1 MTFTIHV
8 HSSCFDADI
17 MMLTGLGR
25 LCRRLQSN
33 RDRSSIGTGET
44 KSWEFPP
51 GRTGSVG
58 TRHKHFEI
66 HWNVIR
72 ADPKSL
78 MKCYTCMLTTWA
90 FRISF
95 PRIFQQFSSRC
106 RLRAR
111 PCGSFSC
118 RTHVERPICFRH
130 RVVLKTSMTSRS
142 RLNLQPPWKE
152 VSSDFRPNWVC

>member
-58 TRHKHFEI
+58 TRHKHFS
-66 HWNVIR
+66 N
-72 ADPKSL
+72 PL
-78 MKCYTCMLTTWA
+78 KCNT
-90 FRISF
+90 
-95 PRIFQQFSSRC
+95 
-106 RLRAR
+106 
-111 PCGSFSC
+111 CGSEIPYEMLYM
-118 RTHVERPICFRH
+118 HVN
-130 RVVLKTSMTSRS
+130 
-142 RLNLQPPWKE
+142 NL
-152 VSSDFRPNWVC
+152 SF